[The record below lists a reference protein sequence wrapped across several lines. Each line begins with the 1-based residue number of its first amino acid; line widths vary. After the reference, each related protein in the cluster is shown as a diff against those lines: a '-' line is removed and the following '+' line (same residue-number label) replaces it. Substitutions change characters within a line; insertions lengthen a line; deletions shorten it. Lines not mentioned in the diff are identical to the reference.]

1 VSALQ
6 SPQKHEQKF
15 VVHTPEPKVPNR
27 RFGLSPVSEKQTSA
41 LRRVAGVPL
50 EEGSAR
56 LPAAPKDM
64 RAPSKVEQVYV
75 VAALCTLSA
84 IAFIVGDQPCC
95 GEESLNPI
103 NSLLNTSSAGDTK
116 KQMILL
122 IMYSVGF
129 LFMLRLRFRIFLFLG
144 LPLLSLIIWCF
155 VSAVWSVDPS
165 LSFRRCIALGG
176 TVGLGLYLGLQ
187 CSLEKFMSL
196 MRWVVGIIILAS
208 FIVAAALPMAG
219 LDYDGRLRG
228 VFDHKNDL
236 GDFAGLGFVLL
247 AGRLLSYEYKRRLGF
262 AVDALLAALCIV
274 ALVLAQSASPI
285 PALIV
290 SMAVLAL
297 AHGARVAAGQITA
310 FMPII
315 TAATAGGIL
324 MLGQNI
330 DFLSKLLD
338 RSSDLSGRVRVWAF
352 SIKMVM
358 ERPLEGYGYG
368 AFWTGGGSPAAV
380 FWRSTHLAVPHAH
393 NGYLQLMLDAGL
405 IGLALLALAIVM
417 TALRL
422 CLSLRYCHDTPI
434 PWSLSYIGF
443 VLATQVAEPGIWSG
457 NSLATVLIVFVVV
470 EANILTA
477 RNRQQYRTL
486 PQIFPRNALRQQGQ
500 TLLRPSLLALR
511 HGRGLR

>member
-1 VSALQ
+1 
-6 SPQKHEQKF
+6 
-15 VVHTPEPKVPNR
+15 
-27 RFGLSPVSEKQTSA
+27 
-41 LRRVAGVPL
+41 
-50 EEGSAR
+50 
-56 LPAAPKDM
+56 M

-208 FIVAAALPMAG
+208 FIVAAALPIAG

-358 ERPLEGYGYG
+358 ERPLDRRRQPRCGVLEVYSSCRAARAQWLFAADAGRRPYR
-368 AFWTGGGSPAAV
+368 FSPACSRYRYDCSPSLP
-380 FWRSTHLAVPHAH
+380 FT
-393 NGYLQLMLDAGL
+393 
-405 IGLALLALAIVM
+405 ALLPRHSDPL
-417 TALRL
+417 
-422 CLSLRYCHDTPI
+422 
-434 PWSLSYIGF
+434 
-443 VLATQVAEPGIWSG
+443 VAELYRLRSG
-457 NSLATVLIVFVVV
+457 HAGCRTGDMVRQ
-470 EANILTA
+470 LTCHRA
-477 RNRQQYRTL
+477 DRICCR
-486 PQIFPRNALRQQGQ
+486 
-500 TLLRPSLLALR
+500 
-511 HGRGLR
+511 